1 MKYEMDRRGIGK
13 MMRSDRGLQRRMF
26 EAANKTLAIARGR
39 IHNESGSLASS
50 GRVEDLGI
58 RPVKL
63 GEPRMTLA
71 VVFHSRYAMDHEKR
85 TGFLSGSVGNRNRG
99 RGAANR

>member
-1 MKYEMDRRGIGK
+1 MKYVMDRSGIGK
-13 MMRSDRGLQRRMF
+13 MLRGHPGIQRVMF
-26 EAANKTLAIARGR
+26 QSANKTLAIARSR
-39 IHNESGSLASS
+39 IHNQSGTLANS

-58 RPVKL
+58 KPVKR

-85 TGFLSGSVGNRNRG
+85 TGFLSGAVG
-99 RGAANR
+99 RGKR

>member
-1 MKYEMDRRGIGK
+1 MKYVMDKRGIGK
-13 MMRSDRGLQRRMF
+13 MMRTDRGLQRALF
-26 EAANKTLAIARGR
+26 QAANKTRAIARSR
-39 IHNESGSLASS
+39 INNQSGQLANS

-58 RPVKL
+58 RPVKR
-63 GEPRMTLA
+63 GEPRMTVA

-85 TGFLSGSVGNRNRG
+85 TAFLSGAVGNRNRG